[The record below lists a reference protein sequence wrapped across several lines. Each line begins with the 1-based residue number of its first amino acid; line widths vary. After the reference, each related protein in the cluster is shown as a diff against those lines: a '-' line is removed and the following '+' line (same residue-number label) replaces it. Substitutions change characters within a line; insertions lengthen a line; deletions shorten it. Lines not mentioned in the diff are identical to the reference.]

1 MLKYSKEVVN
11 LGRIFKISGNF
22 KQDGIWANPI
32 PAFSGEIVIDDNNMF
47 HGYCFEL
54 YDAFFLSEINKTRF
68 LVGAMA
74 PNGANG
80 KEGVVFYKLS
90 NEPHQLPLIYI
101 VPDLEN
107 GDGLWGGIVEDGD
120 RLGVMV
126 AGEAM
131 IDTSETL
138 KQGPKYEAE
147 IKAKFNKL
155 DATIF
160 WNNSLLKQTQY
171 CMDILTEMVLA

>member
-1 MLKYSKEVVN
+1 M
-11 LGRIFKISGNF
+11 GRIFKISGNF
-22 KQDGIWANPI
+22 EQDGIWSGPGS
-32 PAFSGEIVIDDNNMF
+32 AFLGEIMVDYDNMF
-47 HGYCFEL
+47 YGYCLES
-54 YDAFFLSEINKTRF
+54 YDGFITVLNRTGF

-107 GDGLWGGIVEDGD
+107 GGGLWGEIVEDGD
-120 RLGVMV
+120 RFGVMIE
-126 AGEAM
+126 GEAM

-171 CMDILTEMVLA
+171 CMDILTEMALA